1 MYYKYNKK
9 IILSFV
15 FALLMVILI
24 CTCQTSTVK
33 AEDDIQLH
41 YTGCIPDDEELI
53 ESKLLR
59 SYSTYS
65 NNQLPSYVDLTDQF
79 PAPGNQGTQNSCT
92 AWAVVYALKSHQEY
106 VEWGEDHNWDLSN
119 DNCQYSPTYIYNQ
132 ENGGSNSGIAISSAM
147 QRIVDEGVCSLNYMP
162 YDTYMKDSEC
172 LKIQPVDYQKVM
184 ASNFKAKTWNT
195 IRGLDA
201 VRQRL
206 NNNDGVVISIPVY
219 KDFDILNNNNP
230 TYDEISGDSRG
241 RHAICIIGYDD
252 TLQRFKIINSW
263 GTDWGINGYGY
274 ISYDMFMNSNVSNG
288 WGYVMEDAHQHY
300 TDNPLRVLT
309 NSAFK
314 TYNDRGFKSVAH
326 TFDNRYCVEI
336 SEFVDAN
343 CGNPPVFK
351 IDSTY
356 GYMSAQ
362 TDESKIPEYK
372 VTYNSNGGSGTMS
385 GSTIPY
391 NVTGKLKKNTFTKT
405 GYTFFGWHA
414 KRSGGSMWLYKNYT
428 TKETGWYLEGEQP
441 SGYSKYTFSDEDSF
455 SQLHYV
461 DNGRVTFYAQWRAN
475 RYTIVYSPNGGE
487 GALYTS
493 HHKYDTNSNLKA
505 NQFTRTDYTF
515 NGWYALNAVESKW
528 FYKNYTTNESGW
540 YLEGE
545 QPSGYALYA
554 FQDEESILNLTDI
567 NNSMVYLYAQW
578 KPID

>member
-1 MYYKYNKK
+1 MYYTHNKK

-24 CTCQTSTVK
+24 CTCQTYTVN

-219 KDFDILNNNNP
+219 KDFDTLNNNNP
-230 TYDEISGDSRG
+230 TYDKISGDSRG

-326 TFDNRYCVEI
+326 TFDDSYNVEI
-336 SEFVDAN
+336 SEFIDAN
-343 CGNPPVFK
+343 CGNPPVLK

-362 TDESKIPEYK
+362 TSESRIIKYKI
-372 VTYNSNGGSGTMS
+372 TYNSNGGSGTMS
-385 GSTIPY
+385 GSTVPY
-391 NVTGKLKKNTFTKT
+391 NATEKLKKNTFTKT
-405 GYTFFGWHA
+405 GYTFDGWYVR
-414 KRSGGSMWLYKNYT
+414 RSGNEWLYKNNSNNT
-428 TKETGWYLEGEQP
+428 TGWYREGNEP
-441 SGYSKYTFSDEDSF
+441 TGYVKYKFKDEESF
-455 SQLHYV
+455 SQLAYI
-461 DNGRVTFYAQWRAN
+461 DNGTATFYAQWRAIRYMIELNANGGSGSMDIFSVRYDTPTYLYEN
-475 RYTIVYSPNGGE
+475 RYVKSG
-487 GALYTS
+487 
-493 HHKYDTNSNLKA
+493 
-505 NQFTRTDYTF
+505 YTF
-515 NGWYALNAVESKW
+515 DGWYAFRQSDSKW
-528 FYKNYTTNESGW
+528 LYENPSDNTTAW
-540 YLEGE
+540 FTEGE
-545 QPSGYALYA
+545 QPSGFSKYKFKDQEA
-554 FQDEESILNLTDI
+554 FSNLTTVNRDKI
-567 NNSMVYLYAQW
+567 YLYAQW